1 MTELNQPMDSAQLY
15 QVKKSYKDPIVMEV
29 ISLLKQK
36 KDLHMRGQM
45 ESFLDVSTV
54 LKYEATYLSSYRYRK
69 NSNRFIFI
77 NK

>member
-36 KDLHMRGQM
+36 EGLTYAGANGILL
-45 ESFLDVSTV
+45 FVSTV
-54 LKYEATYLSSYRYRK
+54 LKYEATYLSK
-69 NSNRFIFI
+69 LPLQ
-77 NK
+77 KEQ